1 MRSEVWVR
9 RLRGAERLASGRFF
23 WLNLTLMIFIE
34 TAICAH
40 ARRDRGAA
48 RVSRRW
54 VRIFSVRAGGRFERV
69 FRVAGRE
76 RGSRA

>member
-23 WLNLTLMIFIE
+23 LAQFNSDDFYRNCDLCPRAPGPWCRTSESPLGQN
-34 TAICAH
+34 
-40 ARRDRGAA
+40 
-48 RVSRRW
+48 
-54 VRIFSVRAGGRFERV
+54 FSVRAGGRFERV